1 MSSGLLNTLFQLLDD
16 IHELNKQMY
25 KLEHEARDDKASIEY
40 LESAVSN
47 AQFTKDLLRI
57 NITNF
62 ILDREGTE

>member
-1 MSSGLLNTLFQLLDD
+1 MSDPLLNTLFQLLDD

-25 KLEHEARDDKASIEY
+25 KLEHGSRDERACVEY
-40 LESAVSN
+40 LENAISN

-62 ILDREGTE
+62 ILDREEQ